1 MKPLPWRL
9 SAVVVPLLVASLLQA
24 VPASAD
30 DAPPSGYPSWA
41 EVQQAQGNEAAASA
55 EVARI
60 NQLLVGLQQKSGE
73 LGATAIKAGTEYAKA
88 HDALAHQQ
96 EVTRKLAEA
105 SQQARAK
112 ADSLKKATSSL
123 VVKAYESGG
132 FDPGP
137 WSLANAAVEPDN
149 LQSYALLNRVL
160 DRTAKLHADALSA
173 AQASAAATAQE
184 QAARDV
190 LAQLDSDAAAKA
202 QAAESARRAAEDSV
216 AATEGQRTTLV
227 AQLASLTSTSTAV
240 AQKYQEGQVALA
252 AYQAAQEAKR
262 EAAQRQAEAA
272 AAEADRQAQQARQAQ
287 QPISSGLGSG
297 GGSGGGGGL
306 GGGGGSGGVGP
317 GPRGGGSGSVVNDPA
332 GARQYASSRLGAYGW
347 GPEQMQCLSQLW
359 TQESSWMTDA
369 TNPSS
374 GAYGIAQALPPDK
387 YYSAGS
393 DWLSNYRT
401 QIDWG
406 LGYIRDRYG
415 SPCNAWQHEMGFN
428 WY

>member
-1 MKPLPWRL
+1 MHPLSLRL
-9 SAVVVPLLVASLLQA
+9 SAIIVPLLVASLLQA
-24 VPASAD
+24 GPASADD

-55 EVARI
+55 EVDRI
-60 NQLLVGLQQKSGE
+60 NQLLAGLQQKSGE
-73 LGATAIKAGTEYAKA
+73 LGAAAIKAGTEYAKA
-88 HDALAHQQ
+88 HDALQHQQ
-96 EVTRKLAEA
+96 AVTQKLAEA
-105 SQQARAK
+105 SRQAKAK
-112 ADSLKKATSSL
+112 ADSLRKATSSL

-137 WSLANAAVEPDN
+137 WSLANAAIAPDN
-149 LQSYALLNRVL
+149 IQNFALLNRVL
-160 DRTAKLHADALSA
+160 DRTAKLHDDALSA
-173 AQASAAATAQE
+173 SQASAAATAQE

-216 AATEGQRTTLV
+216 AATDGQRKTMV
-227 AQLASLTSTSTAV
+227 AQLASLTSTSAAV

-262 EAAQRQAEAA
+262 EAAQRQADAA
-272 AAEADRQAQQARQAQ
+272 AAAAAAAAASNQPVVQP
-287 QPISSGLGSG
+287 PISSGG
-297 GGSGGGGGL
+297 GFGGGGG
-306 GGGGGSGGVGP
+306 GGGN
-317 GPRGGGSGSVVNDPA
+317 VVNDPA

-347 GPEQMQCLSQLW
+347 GQDQMQCLSLLW

-374 GAYGIAQALPPDK
+374 GAYGVAQALPPDK

>member
-1 MKPLPWRL
+1 MNPLSLRL
-9 SAVVVPLLVASLLQA
+9 SAIIVPLLVASLLQA
-24 VPASAD
+24 GPASADD

-55 EVARI
+55 EVDRI
-60 NQLLVGLQQKSGE
+60 NQLLAGLQQKSGE
-73 LGATAIKAGTEYAKA
+73 LGAAAIKAGTEYAKA
-88 HDALAHQQ
+88 HDALQHQQ
-96 EVTRKLAEA
+96 AVTQKLAEA
-105 SQQARAK
+105 SQQAKAK
-112 ADSLKKATSSL
+112 ADSLRKATSSL
-123 VVKAYESGG
+123 VVQAYESGG

-137 WSLANAAVEPDN
+137 WSLANAAIAPDN
-149 LQSYALLNRVL
+149 IQNFALLNRVL
-160 DRTAKLHADALSA
+160 DRTAKLHDDALSA
-173 AQASAAATAQE
+173 SRASAAATAQE

-216 AATEGQRTTLV
+216 AATDGQRKTMV
-227 AQLASLTSTSTAV
+227 AQLASLTSTSAAV

-262 EAAQRQAEAA
+262 EAAQRKAIADAA
-272 AAEADRQAQQARQAQ
+272 AAAAAAANNQQAVQP
-287 QPISSGLGSG
+287 PIS
-297 GGSGGGGGL
+297 SGGGGGFV
-306 GGGGGSGGVGP
+306 GGGGG
-317 GPRGGGSGSVVNDPA
+317 GGGNVVNDPA

-347 GPEQMQCLSQLW
+347 GQDQMQCLSLLW

-374 GAYGIAQALPPDK
+374 GAYGVAQALPPDK

>member
-41 EVQQAQGNEAAASA
+41 EVQRAQGNEADASA

-73 LGATAIKAGTEYAKA
+73 LGAAAIKAGTEYAKA
-88 HDALAHQQ
+88 HDALVHQQ
-96 EVTRKLAEA
+96 EVTQKLVEA

-112 ADSLKKATSSL
+112 SDSLKKATSSL

-149 LQSYALLNRVL
+149 VQSYALLNRVL

-227 AQLASLTSTSTAV
+227 AQLASLTSTSAAV

-272 AAEADRQAQQARQAQ
+272 AAEANRQAQQAQQAQ
-287 QPISSGLGSG
+287 QPISSGLG
-297 GGSGGGGGL
+297 
-306 GGGGGSGGVGP
+306 GGGGSVSGGTGS
-317 GPRGGGSGSVVNDPA
+317 GSRAGGGGSVVNDPA

-347 GPEQMQCLSQLW
+347 GQEQMQCLSQLW

>member
-1 MKPLPWRL
+1 MHPLSLRL
-9 SAVVVPLLVASLLQA
+9 SAIIVPLLVASLLQA
-24 VPASAD
+24 GPASADD

-55 EVARI
+55 EVDRI
-60 NQLLVGLQQKSGE
+60 NQLLAGLQQKSGE
-73 LGATAIKAGTEYAKA
+73 LGAAAIKAGTEYAKA
-88 HDALAHQQ
+88 HDALQHQQ
-96 EVTRKLAEA
+96 AVTQKLAEA
-105 SQQARAK
+105 SRQAKAK
-112 ADSLKKATSSL
+112 ADSLRKATSSL

-137 WSLANAAVEPDN
+137 WSLANAAIAPDN
-149 LQSYALLNRVL
+149 IQNFALLNRVL
-160 DRTAKLHADALSA
+160 DRTAKLHDDALSA
-173 AQASAAATAQE
+173 SQASAAATAQE

-190 LAQLDSDAAAKA
+190 MAQLDSDAAAKA

-216 AATEGQRTTLV
+216 AATDGQRKTMV
-227 AQLASLTSTSTAV
+227 AQLASLTSTSAAV

-262 EAAQRQAEAA
+262 EAAQRQAETAA
-272 AAEADRQAQQARQAQ
+272 AAAAAAAASNQPVVQP
-287 QPISSGLGSG
+287 PIS
-297 GGSGGGGGL
+297 SGGGGGF
-306 GGGGGSGGVGP
+306 GGGGG
-317 GPRGGGSGSVVNDPA
+317 GGGNVVNDPA

-347 GPEQMQCLSQLW
+347 GQDQMQCLSLLW

-374 GAYGIAQALPPDK
+374 GAYGVAQALPPDK

>member
-1 MKPLPWRL
+1 MHPLSLRL
-9 SAVVVPLLVASLLQA
+9 SAIIVPLLVASLLQA
-24 VPASAD
+24 GPASADD

-55 EVARI
+55 EVDRI
-60 NQLLVGLQQKSGE
+60 NQLLAGLQQKSGE
-73 LGATAIKAGTEYAKA
+73 LGAAAIKAGTEYAKA
-88 HDALAHQQ
+88 HDALQHQQ
-96 EVTRKLAEA
+96 AVTQKLAEA
-105 SQQARAK
+105 SRQAKAK
-112 ADSLKKATSSL
+112 ADSLRKATSSL

-137 WSLANAAVEPDN
+137 WSLANAAIAPDN
-149 LQSYALLNRVL
+149 IQNFALLNRVL
-160 DRTAKLHADALSA
+160 DRTAKLHDDALSA
-173 AQASAAATAQE
+173 SQASAAATAQE

-216 AATEGQRTTLV
+216 AATDGQRKTMV
-227 AQLASLTSTSTAV
+227 AQLASLTSTSAAV

-272 AAEADRQAQQARQAQ
+272 AAAAAAAAASNQPVVQP
-287 QPISSGLGSG
+287 PIS
-297 GGSGGGGGL
+297 SGGGGGF
-306 GGGGGSGGVGP
+306 GGGGG
-317 GPRGGGSGSVVNDPA
+317 GGGNVVNDPA

-347 GPEQMQCLSQLW
+347 GQDQMQCLSLLW

-374 GAYGIAQALPPDK
+374 GAYGVAQALPPDK

>member
-24 VPASAD
+24 APASAD

-73 LGATAIKAGTEYAKA
+73 LGAAAIKAGTEYAKA
-88 HDALAHQQ
+88 HDALVHQQ
-96 EVTRKLAEA
+96 EVTQKLVEA
-105 SQQARAK
+105 SQQAKAK
-112 ADSLKKATSSL
+112 SDSLKKATSSL

-216 AATEGQRTTLV
+216 AATEGQRKTLV
-227 AQLASLTSTSTAV
+227 AQLASLTSTSAAV
-240 AQKYQEGQVALA
+240 AQKYQDGQVALA

-262 EAAQRQAEAA
+262 QAAQRQAEAA
-272 AAEADRQAQQARQAQ
+272 AAEANRQAQQAQQALP
-287 QPISSGLGSG
+287 PISS
-297 GGSGGGGGL
+297 GL
-306 GGGGGSGGVGP
+306 GGGGGSGGG
-317 GPRGGGSGSVVNDPA
+317 GTGSGSRGGAGGSVVNDPA
-332 GARQYASSRLGAYGW
+332 GARLYASSRLGAYGW
-347 GPEQMQCLSQLW
+347 GQEQMQCLSQLW

-374 GAYGIAQALPPDK
+374 GAYGVAQALPPDK

>member
-1 MKPLPWRL
+1 MNPLSLRL
-9 SAVVVPLLVASLLQA
+9 SAIIVPLLVASLLQA
-24 VPASAD
+24 GPASADD

-55 EVARI
+55 EVDRI
-60 NQLLVGLQQKSGE
+60 NQLLASLQQKSGE
-73 LGATAIKAGTEYAKA
+73 LGAAAIKAGTEYAKA
-88 HDALAHQQ
+88 HDALQRQQ
-96 EVTRKLAEA
+96 VVTQKLAEA
-105 SQQARAK
+105 SQQAKAK
-112 ADSLKKATSSL
+112 ADSLRKATSSL

-137 WSLANAAVEPDN
+137 WSVANAAIAPDN
-149 LQSYALLNRVL
+149 IQSYALLNRVL
-160 DRTAKLHADALSA
+160 DRTSKLHDDALSA
-173 AQASAAATAQE
+173 SQASAAATAQE

-216 AATEGQRTTLV
+216 AATDGQRKTMV
-227 AQLASLTSTSTAV
+227 AQLASLTSTSAAV

-262 EAAQRQAEAA
+262 EAAQRQAEADAQA
-272 AAEADRQAQQARQAQ
+272 AANQRALQAATNSQQQAA
-287 QPISSGLGSG
+287 PPPVS
-297 GGSGGGGGL
+297 SGGGGG
-306 GGGGGSGGVGP
+306 GGGGGS
-317 GPRGGGSGSVVNDPA
+317 VVDDPA
-332 GARQYASSRLGAYGW
+332 GARQYASSRLGAFGW
-347 GPEQMQCLSQLW
+347 GQDQMQCLSLLW

-374 GAYGIAQALPPDK
+374 GAYGVAQALPPDK

>member
-1 MKPLPWRL
+1 MKPLSLRL
-9 SAVVVPLLVASLLQA
+9 SAIIVPLLVASLLQA
-24 VPASAD
+24 GPASADD

-55 EVARI
+55 EVDRI

-73 LGATAIKAGTEYAKA
+73 LGAAAIKAGTEYAKA
-88 HDALAHQQ
+88 HDALQHQ
-96 EVTRKLAEA
+96 EAVTQKLAEA
-105 SQQARAK
+105 SQQAKAK
-112 ADSLKKATSSL
+112 SDSLKKATSSL

-137 WSLANAAVEPDN
+137 WSLANAAIEPDN
-149 LQSYALLNRVL
+149 LQSFALLNRVL
-160 DRTAKLHADALSA
+160 DRTAQLHDDALSA
-173 AQASAAATAQE
+173 SRASAAATAQE

-216 AATEGQRTTLV
+216 AATDGQRQTLV
-227 AQLASLTSTSTAV
+227 SQLASLTSTSAAV
-240 AQKYQEGQVALA
+240 AQKYQEGQAALA

-262 EAAQRQAEAA
+262 EAAQRQAEADA
-272 AAEADRQAQQARQAQ
+272 AAAANRQAQ
-287 QPISSGLGSG
+287 QPQAPVVPIS
-297 GGSGGGGGL
+297 SGGGGAGP
-306 GGGGGSGGVGP
+306 GGGGGSGGGVA
-317 GPRGGGSGSVVNDPA
+317 NDPA

-347 GPEQMQCLSQLW
+347 GQDQMQCLSQLW

>member
-1 MKPLPWRL
+1 MKPLSWRL
-9 SAVVVPLLVASLLQA
+9 SAIIVPLLAASLVQA
-24 VPASAD
+24 APASADD
-30 DAPPSGYPSWA
+30 DAPPSGFPSWA
-41 EVQQAQGNEAAASA
+41 EVQLAQGNQAAASA
-55 EVARI
+55 EVDRI
-60 NQLLVGLQQKSGE
+60 NRLLVGLQQKSGE
-73 LGATAIKAGTEYAKA
+73 LGSAAIKAGTEYAQA
-88 HDALAHQQ
+88 HAALQHQ
-96 EVTRKLAEA
+96 EAVTQKLVEA
-105 SQQARAK
+105 SQQAKTKSDA
-112 ADSLKKATSSL
+112 LKKATSSL
-123 VVKAYESGG
+123 VAKAYESGG

-173 AQASAAATAQE
+173 AQASEAASAQE
-184 QAARDV
+184 KAARDV
-190 LAQLDSDAAAKA
+190 LAQLDDDAAAKA
-202 QAAESARRAAEDSV
+202 KAAESARRAAEDSV
-216 AATEGQRTTLV
+216 AATEGQRKTLV
-227 AQLASLTSTSTAV
+227 AQLASLTSTSAAV

-252 AYQAAQEAKR
+252 AYEAAQEAKR
-262 EAAQRQAEAA
+262 EAAQRAAEAA
-272 AAEADRQAQQARQAQ
+272 AASQQTQL
-287 QPISSGLGSG
+287 PVSGGLGSG
-297 GGSGGGGGL
+297 GGGVIGPGGGG
-306 GGGGGSGGVGP
+306 
-317 GPRGGGSGSVVNDPA
+317 GSVVNDPA

-347 GPEQMQCLSQLW
+347 GPDQMQCLSLLW
-359 TQESSWMTDA
+359 TQESSWLTDA

-374 GAYGIAQALPPDK
+374 GAYGVAQALPPDK

>member
-1 MKPLPWRL
+1 MKALSWRL

-73 LGATAIKAGTEYAKA
+73 LGAAAIKAGAEYAKA

-96 EVTRKLAEA
+96 GVTQKLAEA

-112 ADSLKKATSSL
+112 ADSLKKATSAL
-123 VVKAYESGG
+123 VVRAYESGG

-137 WSLANAAVEPDN
+137 WTLANAAIQPDN

-216 AATEGQRTTLV
+216 AATEGQRKTMV
-227 AQLASLTSTSTAV
+227 AQLASLTSTSAAV

-262 EAAQRQAEAA
+262 EAAQRAAEAA
-272 AAEADRQAQQARQAQ
+272 AAANQQAQ
-287 QPISSGLGSG
+287 QPVS
-297 GGSGGGGGL
+297 SGGGGGFA
-306 GGGGGSGGVGP
+306 GGG
-317 GPRGGGSGSVVNDPA
+317 GSVVNDPP

-347 GPEQMQCLSQLW
+347 GQDQMQCLSLLW

>member
-1 MKPLPWRL
+1 MNPLSLRL
-9 SAVVVPLLVASLLQA
+9 SAIIVPLLVASLLQA
-24 VPASAD
+24 GPASADD

-55 EVARI
+55 EVDRI
-60 NQLLVGLQQKSGE
+60 NQLLAGLQQKSGE
-73 LGATAIKAGTEYAKA
+73 LGAAAIKAGTEYAKA
-88 HDALAHQQ
+88 HDALQHQQ
-96 EVTRKLAEA
+96 AVTQKLAEA
-105 SQQARAK
+105 SQQAKAK

-137 WSLANAAVEPDN
+137 WSLANAAIAPGN
-149 LQSYALLNRVL
+149 IQNFALLNRVL
-160 DRTAKLHADALSA
+160 DRTAKLHDDALSA
-173 AQASAAATAQE
+173 SQASAAATAQE

-202 QAAESARRAAEDSV
+202 QAAEAARRAAEDSV
-216 AATEGQRTTLV
+216 AATDGQRKTMV
-227 AQLASLTSTSTAV
+227 AQLASLTSTSAAV
-240 AQKYQEGQVALA
+240 AQKYQDGQVALA

-262 EAAQRQAEAA
+262 EAAQRKAEADAA
-272 AAEADRQAQQARQAQ
+272 AAAANRQAQQAQ
-287 QPISSGLGSG
+287 QPVQPPIS
-297 GGSGGGGGL
+297 SGGGGGF
-306 GGGGGSGGVGP
+306 GGGGGN
-317 GPRGGGSGSVVNDPA
+317 VVNDPA

-347 GPEQMQCLSQLW
+347 GQDQMQCLSLLW

-374 GAYGIAQALPPDK
+374 GAYGVAQALPPDK

>member
-1 MKPLPWRL
+1 MNPLSLRL
-9 SAVVVPLLVASLLQA
+9 SAIIVPLLVASLLQA
-24 VPASAD
+24 SPASADD

-55 EVARI
+55 EVDRI
-60 NQLLVGLQQKSGE
+60 NQLLAGLQQKSGE
-73 LGATAIKAGTEYAKA
+73 LGAAAIKAGTEYAKA
-88 HDALAHQQ
+88 HDALQHQQ
-96 EVTRKLAEA
+96 AVTQKLAEA
-105 SQQARAK
+105 SQQAKAK

-137 WSLANAAVEPDN
+137 WSLANAAIAPDN
-149 LQSYALLNRVL
+149 IQNFALLNRVL
-160 DRTAKLHADALSA
+160 DRTAKLHDDALSA
-173 AQASAAATAQE
+173 SQASAAATAQE

-216 AATEGQRTTLV
+216 AATDGQRKTMV
-227 AQLASLTSTSTAV
+227 AQLATLTSTSAAV

-262 EAAQRQAEAA
+262 EAAQRQAEADA
-272 AAEADRQAQQARQAQ
+272 AAAANRAQQAQ
-287 QPISSGLGSG
+287 QPVQPPIS
-297 GGSGGGGGL
+297 SGGGGGF
-306 GGGGGSGGVGP
+306 GGGGG
-317 GPRGGGSGSVVNDPA
+317 GGGGNVVNDPA

-347 GPEQMQCLSQLW
+347 GQDQMQCLSLLW

-374 GAYGIAQALPPDK
+374 GAYGVAQALPPDK

>member
-9 SAVVVPLLVASLLQA
+9 SAVVVPLLVVSLLQA

-73 LGATAIKAGTEYAKA
+73 LGAAAINAGTEYAKA
-88 HDALAHQQ
+88 HDALVHQQ
-96 EVTRKLAEA
+96 EVTQKLVDA
-105 SQQARAK
+105 SRQARAK

-132 FDPGP
+132 FDPGL
-137 WSLANAAVEPDN
+137 WSLANAVIEPDN

-202 QAAESARRAAEDSV
+202 KAAESARRAAEDSV

-227 AQLASLTSTSTAV
+227 AQLASLTSTSAAV

-252 AYQAAQEAKR
+252 AYEAAQEAKR
-262 EAAQRQAEAA
+262 QAAQRAAEAA
-272 AAEADRQAQQARQAQ
+272 AAAAANQQAQ
-287 QPISSGLGSG
+287 QPISSGLG
-297 GGSGGGGGL
+297 GGGGG
-306 GGGGGSGGVGP
+306 GAGS
-317 GPRGGGSGSVVNDPA
+317 GPRGGGGGSVVNDPA

-347 GPEQMQCLSQLW
+347 GQEQMQCLSQLW

-415 SPCNAWQHEMGFN
+415 SPCNAWQHEIGFN

>member
-1 MKPLPWRL
+1 MNPSSLRL
-9 SAVVVPLLVASLLQA
+9 SAIIVPLLVASILQA
-24 VPASAD
+24 GPASADD

-55 EVARI
+55 EVDRI
-60 NQLLVGLQQKSGE
+60 NKLLAGLQQKSGE
-73 LGATAIKAGTEYAKA
+73 LGAAAIKAGTEYAKA
-88 HDALAHQQ
+88 HDALQHQQ
-96 EVTRKLAEA
+96 AVTQKLAEA
-105 SQQARAK
+105 SQQAKAK
-112 ADSLKKATSSL
+112 ADSLKKSTSSL

-137 WSLANAAVEPDN
+137 WSLANAAIAPDN
-149 LQSYALLNRVL
+149 IQNFALLNRVL
-160 DRTAKLHADALSA
+160 DRTAKLHDDALSA
-173 AQASAAATAQE
+173 SRASAAATAQE

-216 AATEGQRTTLV
+216 AATDGQRKTMV
-227 AQLASLTSTSTAV
+227 AQLASLTSTSAAV
-240 AQKYQEGQVALA
+240 ARKYQEGQVALA

-262 EAAQRQAEAA
+262 EAAQRKAEADAAQAEAN
-272 AAEADRQAQQARQAQ
+272 RQAQQAQQAVQ
-287 QPISSGLGSG
+287 PPIS
-297 GGSGGGGGL
+297 SGGGGGFV
-306 GGGGGSGGVGP
+306 GGGGG
-317 GPRGGGSGSVVNDPA
+317 GGGNVVNDPA

-347 GPEQMQCLSQLW
+347 GQDQMQCLSLLW

>member
-1 MKPLPWRL
+1 MSWRL
-9 SAVVVPLLVASLLQA
+9 SAIIVPLLAASLLQA
-24 VPASAD
+24 SPATAD
-30 DAPPSGYPSWA
+30 DTGPPSGYPSWA
-41 EVQQAQGNEAAASA
+41 EVQQAQGNEAAASG
-55 EVARI
+55 EVDRI

-73 LGATAIKAGTEYAKA
+73 LGAAAIKAGTEYTKA
-88 HDALAHQQ
+88 HDALVHQ
-96 EVTRKLAEA
+96 EGVTQKLADA
-105 SQQARAK
+105 SQQAKAK

-137 WSLANAAVEPDN
+137 WSVANAAIAPDN
-149 LQSYALLNRVL
+149 IQSYALLNRVL

-173 AQASAAATAQE
+173 SQASAAATAQE

-202 QAAESARRAAEDSV
+202 QAADSARRAAEDSV
-216 AATEGQRTTLV
+216 AATDGQRKTMV
-227 AQLASLTSTSTAV
+227 AQLASLTSTSAAV

-262 EAAQRQAEAA
+262 EAAQRQAEADA
-272 AAEADRQAQQARQAQ
+272 AAAATRRAQQAAQ
-287 QPISSGLGSG
+287 QQVAPAPISSGPVSA
-297 GGSGGGGGL
+297 GGGGGGGGGY
-306 GGGGGSGGVGP
+306 GGGGGGN
-317 GPRGGGSGSVVNDPA
+317 VVNDPA

-347 GPEQMQCLSQLW
+347 GQDQMQCLSQLW
-359 TQESSWMTDA
+359 NQESSWMTDA

-374 GAYGIAQALPPDK
+374 LAYGIAQALPADK

-401 QIDWG
+401 QIEWG

-415 SPCNAWQHEMGFN
+415 SPCNAWQHEIGFN

>member
-1 MKPLPWRL
+1 M
-9 SAVVVPLLVASLLQA
+9 PLLVASLLQA
-24 VPASAD
+24 GPASAD
-30 DAPPSGYPSWA
+30 DGAPPSGYPSWA

-55 EVARI
+55 EVDRI
-60 NQLLVGLQQKSGE
+60 NQLLAGLQQKSGE
-73 LGATAIKAGTEYAKA
+73 LGAAAIKAGTEYAKA
-88 HDALAHQQ
+88 HDALQHQQ
-96 EVTRKLAEA
+96 AVTQKLAEA
-105 SQQARAK
+105 SQQAKAK

-137 WSLANAAVEPDN
+137 WSLANAAIAPDN
-149 LQSYALLNRVL
+149 IQNFALLNRVL
-160 DRTAKLHADALSA
+160 DRTAKLHDDALSA
-173 AQASAAATAQE
+173 SQASAAATAQE

-216 AATEGQRTTLV
+216 AATDGQRKTMV
-227 AQLASLTSTSTAV
+227 AQLASLTSTSAAV
-240 AQKYQEGQVALA
+240 AQKYQDGQVALA

-262 EAAQRQAEAA
+262 EAAQRKAEADAA
-272 AAEADRQAQQARQAQ
+272 AAAANRQAQ
-287 QPISSGLGSG
+287 QPVQPPIS
-297 GGSGGGGGL
+297 SGGGGGGF
-306 GGGGGSGGVGP
+306 GGGGG
-317 GPRGGGSGSVVNDPA
+317 GGGGNVVNDPA

-347 GPEQMQCLSQLW
+347 GQDQMQCLSLLW

-374 GAYGIAQALPPDK
+374 GAYGVAQALPPDK

>member
-1 MKPLPWRL
+1 MNPLSLRL
-9 SAVVVPLLVASLLQA
+9 SAIIVPLLVASLLQA
-24 VPASAD
+24 GPASADD

-55 EVARI
+55 EVDRI
-60 NQLLVGLQQKSGE
+60 NQLLASLQQKSGE
-73 LGATAIKAGTEYAKA
+73 LGAAAIKAGTEYAKA
-88 HDALAHQQ
+88 HDALQHQQ
-96 EVTRKLAEA
+96 AVTQKLAEA
-105 SQQARAK
+105 SQQAKAK

-137 WSLANAAVEPDN
+137 WSLANAAIAPDN
-149 LQSYALLNRVL
+149 IQNFALLNKVL
-160 DRTAKLHADALSA
+160 DRTAKLHDDALSA
-173 AQASAAATAQE
+173 SQASAAATAQE

-216 AATEGQRTTLV
+216 AATDGQRKTMV
-227 AQLASLTSTSTAV
+227 AQLASLTSTSAAV
-240 AQKYQEGQVALA
+240 AQKYQDGQVALA

-262 EAAQRQAEAA
+262 EAAQRQAEADALA
-272 AAEADRQAQQARQAQ
+272 AANQRAAQQQAVQ
-287 QPISSGLGSG
+287 PPISSGGGASSSNNSG
-297 GGSGGGGGL
+297 GFVGGGGG
-306 GGGGGSGGVGP
+306 GGGN
-317 GPRGGGSGSVVNDPA
+317 VVNDPA

-347 GPEQMQCLSQLW
+347 GQDQMQCLSQLW

-374 GAYGIAQALPPDK
+374 GAYGVAQALPPDK

>member
-73 LGATAIKAGTEYAKA
+73 LGAAAIKAGTEYAKA
-88 HDALAHQQ
+88 HEALVHQQ
-96 EVTRKLAEA
+96 EVTQKLVEA

-202 QAAESARRAAEDSV
+202 QTAESARRAAEDSV

-227 AQLASLTSTSTAV
+227 AQLASLTSTSAAV
-240 AQKYQEGQVALA
+240 AEKYQEGQVALA
-252 AYQAAQEAKR
+252 AYEAAQEAKR

-272 AAEADRQAQQARQAQ
+272 AAEANRQAQQAQQSQ
-287 QPISSGLGSG
+287 QPISSGLGG
-297 GGSGGGGGL
+297 GGTGSGSRGGGG
-306 GGGGGSGGVGP
+306 
-317 GPRGGGSGSVVNDPA
+317 GSVVNDPA

-347 GPEQMQCLSQLW
+347 GQEQMQCLSQLW

-374 GAYGIAQALPPDK
+374 GAYGVAQALPPDK

>member
-1 MKPLPWRL
+1 MNPLSLRL
-9 SAVVVPLLVASLLQA
+9 SAIIVPLLVASLLQA
-24 VPASAD
+24 GPASADD

-55 EVARI
+55 EVDRI
-60 NQLLVGLQQKSGE
+60 NQLLAGLQQKSGE
-73 LGATAIKAGTEYAKA
+73 LGAAAIKAGTEYAQA
-88 HDALAHQQ
+88 HDALQRQQ
-96 EVTRKLAEA
+96 AVTQKLAEA
-105 SQQARAK
+105 SQQAKTK
-112 ADSLKKATSSL
+112 ADSLKKATSLL

-137 WSLANAAVEPDN
+137 WSVANAAIAPDN
-149 LQSYALLNRVL
+149 IQSYALLNRVL
-160 DRTAKLHADALSA
+160 DRTSKLHDDALSA
-173 AQASAAATAQE
+173 SRASAAATAQE

-202 QAAESARRAAEDSV
+202 QAADSARRAAEDSV
-216 AATEGQRTTLV
+216 AATDGQRKTMV
-227 AQLASLTSTSTAV
+227 AQLASLTSTSAAV

-262 EAAQRQAEAA
+262 EAAQRQAEADAQA
-272 AAEADRQAQQARQAQ
+272 AANQRAQQAAAAASNQQAA
-287 QPISSGLGSG
+287 PPPVS
-297 GGSGGGGGL
+297 SGGGGGGFGGGG
-306 GGGGGSGGVGP
+306 GGGGGS
-317 GPRGGGSGSVVNDPA
+317 VVDDPA
-332 GARQYASSRLGAYGW
+332 GARQYASSRLGAFGW
-347 GPEQMQCLSQLW
+347 GQDQMQCLSLLW
-359 TQESSWMTDA
+359 NQESSWMTDA

-374 GAYGIAQALPPDK
+374 GAYGVAQALPPDK

>member
-30 DAPPSGYPSWA
+30 DAPPSGFPSWA

-73 LGATAIKAGTEYAKA
+73 LGAAAIKAGTEYAKA
-88 HDALAHQQ
+88 HEALVHQQ
-96 EVTRKLAEA
+96 EVTQKLVEA

-202 QAAESARRAAEDSV
+202 QTAESARRAAEDSV

-227 AQLASLTSTSTAV
+227 AQLASLTSTSAAV

-252 AYQAAQEAKR
+252 AYEAAQEAKR
-262 EAAQRQAEAA
+262 EAAQRQADAA
-272 AAEADRQAQQARQAQ
+272 AAEANRQAQQAQQSQ
-287 QPISSGLGSG
+287 QPISSGLGG
-297 GGSGGGGGL
+297 GGSGSGSRGGGG
-306 GGGGGSGGVGP
+306 
-317 GPRGGGSGSVVNDPA
+317 GSVVNDPA

-347 GPEQMQCLSQLW
+347 GQEQMQCLSQLW

-374 GAYGIAQALPPDK
+374 GAYGVAQALPPDK

>member
-1 MKPLPWRL
+1 MNPLSLRL
-9 SAVVVPLLVASLLQA
+9 SAIIVPLLVASLLQA
-24 VPASAD
+24 GPASADD

-55 EVARI
+55 EVDRI
-60 NQLLVGLQQKSGE
+60 NKLLAGLQQKSGE
-73 LGATAIKAGTEYAKA
+73 LGAAAIKAGTEYAKA
-88 HDALAHQQ
+88 HDALQHQQ
-96 EVTRKLAEA
+96 AVTQKLAEA
-105 SQQARAK
+105 SQQAKAK
-112 ADSLKKATSSL
+112 ADSLKTATSSL

-137 WSLANAAVEPDN
+137 WSLANAAIAPDN
-149 LQSYALLNRVL
+149 IQNFALLNRVL
-160 DRTAKLHADALSA
+160 DHTAKLHDDALSA
-173 AQASAAATAQE
+173 SQASAAATAQE

-216 AATEGQRTTLV
+216 AATDGQRKTMV
-227 AQLASLTSTSTAV
+227 AQLASLTSTSAAV

-262 EAAQRQAEAA
+262 EAAQRQADAA
-272 AAEADRQAQQARQAQ
+272 AAAAAAAAASNQ
-287 QPISSGLGSG
+287 QPVQPPIS
-297 GGSGGGGGL
+297 SGGGGGF
-306 GGGGGSGGVGP
+306 GGGGGGN
-317 GPRGGGSGSVVNDPA
+317 VVNDPA

-347 GPEQMQCLSQLW
+347 GQDQMQCLSLLW

-374 GAYGIAQALPPDK
+374 GAYGVAQALPPDK

>member
-1 MKPLPWRL
+1 MNPLSL
-9 SAVVVPLLVASLLQA
+9 SAIIVPLLAASLLQA
-24 VPASAD
+24 GPASAD
-30 DAPPSGYPSWA
+30 DGPPSGYPSWA

-55 EVARI
+55 EVDRI
-60 NQLLVGLQQKSGE
+60 NQLLASLQQKSGE
-73 LGATAIKAGTEYAKA
+73 LGAAAIKAGTEYAKA
-88 HDALAHQQ
+88 HDALQDQQ
-96 EVTRKLAEA
+96 AVTQKLAEA
-105 SQQARAK
+105 SQQAKAK

-137 WSLANAAVEPDN
+137 WSVANAAIAPDN
-149 LQSYALLNRVL
+149 IQSFALLNRVL

-173 AQASAAATAQE
+173 SQASAAATAQE

-216 AATEGQRTTLV
+216 AATDGQRKTMV
-227 AQLASLTSTSTAV
+227 AQLASLTSTSAAV
-240 AQKYQEGQVALA
+240 AQKYQEGQAALA

-262 EAAQRQAEAA
+262 EAAERQAEADAQA
-272 AAEADRQAQQARQAQ
+272 AANQRALQAQQ
-287 QPISSGLGSG
+287 QPVGSG
-297 GGSGGGGGL
+297 GGASSSGSSGGGGIIA
-306 GGGGGSGGVGP
+306 GGGGGGGAN
-317 GPRGGGSGSVVNDPA
+317 VVDDPA

-347 GPEQMQCLSQLW
+347 GQDQMQCLSLLW

-374 GAYGIAQALPPDK
+374 GAYGVAQALPPDK

>member
-1 MKPLPWRL
+1 MKAFSWRL

-73 LGATAIKAGTEYAKA
+73 LGAAAIKAGAEYAKA
-88 HDALAHQQ
+88 HDALVHQQ
-96 EVTRKLAEA
+96 GVTQKLAEA

-123 VVKAYESGG
+123 VVRAYESGG

-137 WSLANAAVEPDN
+137 WTLANAAIQPDN

-202 QAAESARRAAEDSV
+202 QAAESARRAVEDSV
-216 AATEGQRTTLV
+216 AATEGQRKTMV
-227 AQLASLTSTSTAV
+227 AQLASLTSTSAAV

-262 EAAQRQAEAA
+262 EAAQRAAEAA
-272 AAEADRQAQQARQAQ
+272 AAANQQAQ
-287 QPISSGLGSG
+287 QPVS
-297 GGSGGGGGL
+297 SGGGGGFA
-306 GGGGGSGGVGP
+306 GGG
-317 GPRGGGSGSVVNDPA
+317 GSVVNDPA

-347 GPEQMQCLSQLW
+347 GQDQMQCLSLLW

>member
-1 MKPLPWRL
+1 M
-9 SAVVVPLLVASLLQA
+9 PLLVASLLQA

-73 LGATAIKAGTEYAKA
+73 LGAAAIKAGAEYAKA

-96 EVTRKLAEA
+96 GVTQKLAEA

-112 ADSLKKATSSL
+112 ADSLKKATSAL
-123 VVKAYESGG
+123 VVRAYESGG

-137 WSLANAAVEPDN
+137 WTLANAAIQPDN

-216 AATEGQRTTLV
+216 AATEGQRKTMV
-227 AQLASLTSTSTAV
+227 AQLASLTSTSAAV

-262 EAAQRQAEAA
+262 EAAQRAAEAA
-272 AAEADRQAQQARQAQ
+272 AAANQQAQ
-287 QPISSGLGSG
+287 QPVS
-297 GGSGGGGGL
+297 SGGGGGFA
-306 GGGGGSGGVGP
+306 GGG
-317 GPRGGGSGSVVNDPA
+317 GSVVNDPP

-347 GPEQMQCLSQLW
+347 GQDQMQCLSLLW

>member
-1 MKPLPWRL
+1 MNPLSLRL
-9 SAVVVPLLVASLLQA
+9 SAIIVPLLVASLLQA
-24 VPASAD
+24 GPASADD

-55 EVARI
+55 EVDRI
-60 NQLLVGLQQKSGE
+60 NQLLAGLQQKSGE
-73 LGATAIKAGTEYAKA
+73 LGAAAIKAGTEYAKA
-88 HDALAHQQ
+88 HDALQHQQ
-96 EVTRKLAEA
+96 AVTQKLAEA
-105 SQQARAK
+105 SQQAKAK

-137 WSLANAAVEPDN
+137 WFLANAAIAPDN
-149 LQSYALLNRVL
+149 IQNFALLNRVL
-160 DRTAKLHADALSA
+160 DRTAKLHDDALSA
-173 AQASAAATAQE
+173 SQASAAATAQE

-216 AATEGQRTTLV
+216 AATDGQRKTMV
-227 AQLASLTSTSTAV
+227 AQLASLTSTSAAV
-240 AQKYQEGQVALA
+240 AQKYQDGQVALA

-262 EAAQRQAEAA
+262 EAAQRKAEADAA
-272 AAEADRQAQQARQAQ
+272 AAAANRQAQQAQ
-287 QPISSGLGSG
+287 QPVQPPIS
-297 GGSGGGGGL
+297 SGGGGG
-306 GGGGGSGGVGP
+306 GGN
-317 GPRGGGSGSVVNDPA
+317 VVNDPA

-347 GPEQMQCLSQLW
+347 GQDQMQCLSLLW

-374 GAYGIAQALPPDK
+374 GAYGVAQALPPDK

>member
-1 MKPLPWRL
+1 MKPLSLRL
-9 SAVVVPLLVASLLQA
+9 SAIIVPLLVASLLQA
-24 VPASAD
+24 GPASADD

-55 EVARI
+55 EVDRI

-73 LGATAIKAGTEYAKA
+73 LGAAAIKAGTEYAKA
-88 HDALAHQQ
+88 HDALQHQ
-96 EVTRKLAEA
+96 EAVTQKLAEA
-105 SQQARAK
+105 SQQAKAK
-112 ADSLKKATSSL
+112 SDSLKKATSAL

-137 WSLANAAVEPDN
+137 WSLANAAIEPDN
-149 LQSYALLNRVL
+149 LQSFALLNRVL
-160 DRTAKLHADALSA
+160 DRTAQLHDDALSA
-173 AQASAAATAQE
+173 SRASAAATAQE

-216 AATEGQRTTLV
+216 AATDGQRQTLV
-227 AQLASLTSTSTAV
+227 SQLASLTSTSAAV

-262 EAAQRQAEAA
+262 EAAQRQAEADA
-272 AAEADRQAQQARQAQ
+272 AAAANRQAQ
-287 QPISSGLGSG
+287 QPQAPIVPIS
-297 GGSGGGGGL
+297 SGGGGVGP
-306 GGGGGSGGVGP
+306 GGGGGSGGGVA
-317 GPRGGGSGSVVNDPA
+317 NDPA

-347 GPEQMQCLSQLW
+347 GQDQMQCLSQLW

>member
-1 MKPLPWRL
+1 MNPLSLRL
-9 SAVVVPLLVASLLQA
+9 SAIIVPLLVASLLQA
-24 VPASAD
+24 GPASADD

-55 EVARI
+55 EVDRI
-60 NQLLVGLQQKSGE
+60 NQLLAGLQQKSGE
-73 LGATAIKAGTEYAKA
+73 LGAAAIKAGTEYAKA
-88 HDALAHQQ
+88 HDALQHQQ
-96 EVTRKLAEA
+96 AVTQKLAEA
-105 SQQARAK
+105 SQQAKAR

-137 WSLANAAVEPDN
+137 WSLANAAIAPDN
-149 LQSYALLNRVL
+149 IQNFALLNRVL
-160 DRTAKLHADALSA
+160 DRTAKLHDDALSA
-173 AQASAAATAQE
+173 SQASAAATAQE

-202 QAAESARRAAEDSV
+202 QAAEAARRAAEDSV
-216 AATEGQRTTLV
+216 AATDGQRKTMV
-227 AQLASLTSTSTAV
+227 AQLASLTSTSAAV
-240 AQKYQEGQVALA
+240 AQKYQDGQVALA

-262 EAAQRQAEAA
+262 EAAQRKAEADAA
-272 AAEADRQAQQARQAQ
+272 AAAANRQAQQAQ
-287 QPISSGLGSG
+287 QPVQPPIS
-297 GGSGGGGGL
+297 SGGGGGF
-306 GGGGGSGGVGP
+306 GGGGGSGGGN
-317 GPRGGGSGSVVNDPA
+317 VVNDPA

-347 GPEQMQCLSQLW
+347 GQDQMQCLSLLW

-374 GAYGIAQALPPDK
+374 GAYGVAQALPPDK

>member
-1 MKPLPWRL
+1 MKPLSWRL
-9 SAVVVPLLVASLLQA
+9 SAIIVPLLAASLVQA
-24 VPASAD
+24 APASADD
-30 DAPPSGYPSWA
+30 DAPPSGFPSWA
-41 EVQQAQGNEAAASA
+41 EVQQAQGNQAAASA
-55 EVARI
+55 EVDRI
-60 NQLLVGLQQKSGE
+60 NRLLVGLQQKSGE
-73 LGATAIKAGTEYAKA
+73 LGSAAIKAGTEYAQA
-88 HDALAHQQ
+88 HAALQHQ
-96 EVTRKLAEA
+96 EAVTQKLVDA
-105 SQQARAK
+105 SQQAKTKSDA
-112 ADSLKKATSSL
+112 LKKATSSL
-123 VVKAYESGG
+123 VAKAYESGG

-173 AQASAAATAQE
+173 AQASEAASAQE
-184 QAARDV
+184 KAARDV
-190 LAQLDSDAAAKA
+190 LAQLDDDAAAKA
-202 QAAESARRAAEDSV
+202 KAAESARRAAEDSV
-216 AATEGQRTTLV
+216 AATEGQRKTLV
-227 AQLASLTSTSTAV
+227 AQLASLTSTSAAV

-252 AYQAAQEAKR
+252 AYEAAQEAKR
-262 EAAQRQAEAA
+262 EAAQRAAEAA
-272 AAEADRQAQQARQAQ
+272 AASQQTQL
-287 QPISSGLGSG
+287 PVSGGLGSG
-297 GGSGGGGGL
+297 GGGVIGPGGGG
-306 GGGGGSGGVGP
+306 
-317 GPRGGGSGSVVNDPA
+317 GSVVNDPA

-347 GPEQMQCLSQLW
+347 GPDQMQCLSLLW
-359 TQESSWMTDA
+359 TQESSWLTDA

-374 GAYGIAQALPPDK
+374 GAYGVAQALPPDK

>member
-1 MKPLPWRL
+1 MNALSLRL
-9 SAVVVPLLVASLLQA
+9 SAIIVPLLVASLLQA
-24 VPASAD
+24 GPASADD

-55 EVARI
+55 EVDRI
-60 NQLLVGLQQKSGE
+60 NQLLAGLQQKSGE
-73 LGATAIKAGTEYAKA
+73 LGAAAIKAGTEYAKA
-88 HDALAHQQ
+88 HDALQHQQ
-96 EVTRKLAEA
+96 AVTQKLAEA
-105 SQQARAK
+105 SQQAKAK
-112 ADSLKKATSSL
+112 ADSLRKATSSL

-137 WSLANAAVEPDN
+137 WSLANAAIAPDN
-149 LQSYALLNRVL
+149 IQNFALLNRVL
-160 DRTAKLHADALSA
+160 DRTAKLHDDALSA
-173 AQASAAATAQE
+173 SQASAAATAQE

-190 LAQLDSDAAAKA
+190 LAQLDSEAAAKA

-216 AATEGQRTTLV
+216 AATDGQRKTMV
-227 AQLASLTSTSTAV
+227 AQLASLTSTSAAV

-262 EAAQRQAEAA
+262 EAAQRQAEADA
-272 AAEADRQAQQARQAQ
+272 AAAANKARQAQQAAQ
-287 QPISSGLGSG
+287 PPIS
-297 GGSGGGGGL
+297 SGGGGGF
-306 GGGGGSGGVGP
+306 GGGGG
-317 GPRGGGSGSVVNDPA
+317 GGGGNVVNDPA

-347 GPEQMQCLSQLW
+347 GGDQMQCLSLLW

-374 GAYGIAQALPPDK
+374 GAYGVAQALPPDK

>member
-1 MKPLPWRL
+1 MNPLSLRL
-9 SAVVVPLLVASLLQA
+9 SAIIVPLLVASLLQA
-24 VPASAD
+24 GPASADD

-55 EVARI
+55 EVDRI
-60 NQLLVGLQQKSGE
+60 NQLMVGLQQKSGE
-73 LGATAIKAGTEYAKA
+73 LGAAAIKAGTEYAKA
-88 HDALAHQQ
+88 HDALQHQQ
-96 EVTRKLAEA
+96 AVTQKLAEA
-105 SQQARAK
+105 SQQAKAK

-137 WSLANAAVEPDN
+137 WSVANAAIEPDN
-149 LQSYALLNRVL
+149 IQSFALLNRVM
-160 DRTAKLHADALSA
+160 DRTAKLHDDALSA
-173 AQASAAATAQE
+173 SQASAAATAQE

-216 AATEGQRTTLV
+216 AATDGQRKTMV
-227 AQLASLTSTSTAV
+227 AQLASLTSTSAAV

-262 EAAQRQAEAA
+262 EAAQRAADAA
-272 AAEADRQAQQARQAQ
+272 AAAAAAAAASNQPAQQAAPP
-287 QPISSGLGSG
+287 PISSGGGGSSG
-297 GGSGGGGGL
+297 GGSFGGGGG
-306 GGGGGSGGVGP
+306 GGGGN
-317 GPRGGGSGSVVNDPA
+317 VVDDPS

-347 GPEQMQCLSQLW
+347 GQDQMQCLSLLW

-374 GAYGIAQALPPDK
+374 GAYGVAQALPADK

>member
-1 MKPLPWRL
+1 MNPLSLRL
-9 SAVVVPLLVASLLQA
+9 SAIIVPLLVASLLQA
-24 VPASAD
+24 GPASAD
-30 DAPPSGYPSWA
+30 DNGPPSGYPSWA

-55 EVARI
+55 EVDRI
-60 NQLLVGLQQKSGE
+60 NQLLAGLQQKSGE
-73 LGATAIKAGTEYAKA
+73 LGAAAIKAGTEYAKA
-88 HDALAHQQ
+88 HDALQRQQ
-96 EVTRKLAEA
+96 AVTQKLADA
-105 SQQARAK
+105 SQQAKAK

-137 WSLANAAVEPDN
+137 WSVANAAIAPDN
-149 LQSYALLNRVL
+149 IQSYALLNRVL
-160 DRTAKLHADALSA
+160 DRTAKLHDDALSA
-173 AQASAAATAQE
+173 SRASAAATAQE

-202 QAAESARRAAEDSV
+202 QAAESARQAAEASV
-216 AATEGQRTTLV
+216 AATDGQRKTMV
-227 AQLASLTSTSTAV
+227 AQLASLTSTSAAV

-262 EAAQRQAEAA
+262 EAAQRQAEADAQA
-272 AAEADRQAQQARQAQ
+272 AANQRAQQAQQAQQVQQVQQPVQA
-287 QPISSGLGSG
+287 PISSGSG
-297 GGSGGGGGL
+297 GSSGGGGG
-306 GGGGGSGGVGP
+306 GGGS
-317 GPRGGGSGSVVNDPA
+317 VVDDPA
-332 GARQYASSRLGAYGW
+332 GARQYASSRLGAFGW
-347 GPEQMQCLSQLW
+347 GQDQMQCLSLLW

-374 GAYGIAQALPPDK
+374 GAYGVAQALPPDK

>member
-9 SAVVVPLLVASLLQA
+9 SAVVVPLLVVSLLQA

-55 EVARI
+55 EVTRI

-73 LGATAIKAGTEYAKA
+73 LGAAAIKAGTEYAKA
-88 HDALAHQQ
+88 HDALVHQQ
-96 EVTRKLAEA
+96 GVTQKLVEA

-132 FDPGP
+132 FDPGL
-137 WSLANAAVEPDN
+137 WSLANAVIEPDN

-202 QAAESARRAAEDSV
+202 KAAESARRAAEDSV

-227 AQLASLTSTSTAV
+227 AQLASLTSTSAAV

-252 AYQAAQEAKR
+252 AYEAAQEAKR
-262 EAAQRQAEAA
+262 QAAQRAAEAA
-272 AAEADRQAQQARQAQ
+272 AAAAANQQAQ
-287 QPISSGLGSG
+287 QPISSGLG
-297 GGSGGGGGL
+297 GGGGG
-306 GGGGGSGGVGP
+306 GAGS
-317 GPRGGGSGSVVNDPA
+317 GPRGGGGGSVVNDPA

-347 GPEQMQCLSQLW
+347 GQEQMQCLSQLW

-415 SPCNAWQHEMGFN
+415 SPCNAWQHEIGFN

>member
-9 SAVVVPLLVASLLQA
+9 SAVVVPLLVASLLQG
-24 VPASAD
+24 VPATAD
-30 DAPPSGYPSWA
+30 DGPPSGYPSWE

-73 LGATAIKAGTEYAKA
+73 LGAAAIKAGTEYAKA
-88 HDALAHQQ
+88 HDALVHQQ
-96 EVTRKLAEA
+96 EVTRKLVEA

-112 ADSLKKATSSL
+112 ADALKKATSSL

-173 AQASAAATAQE
+173 ARESAAATAQE

-216 AATEGQRTTLV
+216 AATDGQRKTMV
-227 AQLASLTSTSTAV
+227 AQLASLTSTSAAV

-272 AAEADRQAQQARQAQ
+272 AAEAAAAEANRQARQAQ
-287 QPISSGLGSG
+287 PAQQPISN
-297 GGSGGGGGL
+297 GL
-306 GGGGGSGGVGP
+306 GGGGGSAGS
-317 GPRGGGSGSVVNDPA
+317 GPRGGGAGSVVNDPA
-332 GARQYASSRLGAYGW
+332 GARQYASSRLGAFGW
-347 GPEQMQCLSQLW
+347 GQEQMQCLSQLW

>member
-1 MKPLPWRL
+1 MKPSPWWL
-9 SAVVVPLLVASLLQA
+9 SAVVVPLLVVSLLQA

-73 LGATAIKAGTEYAKA
+73 LGAAAIKAGTEYAKA
-88 HDALAHQQ
+88 HDALVHQ
-96 EVTRKLAEA
+96 EAVTRKLAEA
-105 SQQARAK
+105 SQQAKAK

-137 WSLANAAVEPDN
+137 WSLANAAIEPGN

-160 DRTAKLHADALSA
+160 DRTAKLHADALGA

-216 AATEGQRTTLV
+216 AATDGQRKTMV
-227 AQLASLTSTSTAV
+227 AQLASLTSTSAAV

-262 EAAQRQAEAA
+262 AAAQRAAEAA
-272 AAEADRQAQQARQAQ
+272 AAAAASQQAQ
-287 QPISSGLGSG
+287 QPISSGLGG
-297 GGSGGGGGL
+297 AGSGGGGG
-306 GGGGGSGGVGP
+306 GGGN
-317 GPRGGGSGSVVNDPA
+317 VVNDPA

-347 GPEQMQCLSQLW
+347 GQEQMQCLSQLW

-401 QIDWG
+401 QIEWG

-415 SPCNAWQHEMGFN
+415 SPCNAWQHEIGFN